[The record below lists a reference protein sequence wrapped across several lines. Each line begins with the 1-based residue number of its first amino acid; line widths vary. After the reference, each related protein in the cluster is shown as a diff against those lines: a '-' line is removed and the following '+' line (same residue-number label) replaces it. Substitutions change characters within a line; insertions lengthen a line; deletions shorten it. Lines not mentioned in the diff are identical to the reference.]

1 MLATPSPLRPPPLP
15 LPPHVCPSQQMGGP
29 DKAFASS
36 SPFETASLIP
46 RSMWAGLREAQRGVL
61 LKYGMSAAKLGLDPA
76 SPWVGSPFELDGAML
91 ASGKT
96 SPMLRQLALI
106 ACIEDDVVLGEVAKT
121 GKLGSAGVEP
131 ADVTR
136 CIVRWAAAHVAALA
150 DPSPALLSP
159 QANVTGLV
167 GALVPSTNECSR
179 LAMRVAHAERAC
191 LLKWIEAMKGK
202 LAVMDGGGGNGQGGG
217 GGGGGLGES
226 LAAMQSD
233 VVRAEKKHKA
243 ALERL
248 KAAVKE
254 AAAMDSEGG
263 GGAGGGE
270 AVASGA
276 GQPTPAEATD
286 GPKAGKRS
294 SKSDSKRAGAGGSKA
309 VEID

>member
-1 MLATPSPLRPPPLP
+1 
-15 LPPHVCPSQQMGGP
+15 
-29 DKAFASS
+29 
-36 SPFETASLIP
+36 
-46 RSMWAGLREAQRGVL
+46 MWAGLREAQRGVL

-131 ADVTR
+131 TDVTR
-136 CIVRWAAAHVAALA
+136 CIVRWAAANVVALA
-150 DPSPALLSP
+150 DPSPAMLSP
-159 QANVTGLV
+159 QSNATELV
-167 GALVPSTNECSR
+167 GTLVPSTDECSR

-202 LAVMDGGGGNGQGGG
+202 LAVKHGGG
-217 GGGGGLGES
+217 GGHGEGGGGGEGGLGES
-226 LAAMQSD
+226 HAAMQSEVD
-233 VVRAEKKHKA
+233 RAEKKHKA
-243 ALERL
+243 ALKRL
-248 KAAVKE
+248 KVAVKE
-254 AAAMDSEGG
+254 AAAVDSEVV
-263 GGAGGGE
+263 GGAGGGK

-276 GQPTPAEATD
+276 GQPTPSEATD
-286 GPKAGKRS
+286 GPKAGKRNNKS
-294 SKSDSKRAGAGGSKA
+294 NSKQAGAGGSKA